1 MTLLRDLR
9 WLYLVA
15 FAPLATD
22 WLENG
27 HAPAT
32 PRESITEIVL
42 GAAIAAVVRLVCRQH
57 ARIRALADRDP
68 ATGLLNARRF
78 REDLAREVARSRRQE
93 LPLCLAFLDLDRFK
107 SVNDRFGHARGDAV
121 LSSFAQELGRGIRWG
136 IDQCYRIGGDE
147 FAVLLPGVR
156 REQAVEIVDR
166 IRERSDATQGILGQ
180 VGAGV
185 SAGVVELDVE
195 EAPESLVRRAD
206 ARMYDFKSGAARG
219 GAVEDECVA
228 QGCR

>member
-27 HAPAT
+27 HGPAT

-42 GAAIAAVVRLVCRQH
+42 GAAIAAVVMLVCRQH

-78 REDLAREVARSRRQE
+78 REDLAREVARSRRQD

-107 SVNDRFGHARGDAV
+107 SVNDRFGHACGDAV
-121 LSSFAQELGRGIRWG
+121 LAAFAQELGKGIRWG
-136 IDQCYRIGGDE
+136 IDQCYRVGGDE
-147 FAVLLPGVR
+147 FAVLLPGVQK
-156 REQAVEIVDR
+156 EQAGEIVDR
-166 IRERSDATQGILGQ
+166 IREQSDATQGILGQ

-185 SAGVVELDVE
+185 SAGVVELGSDE
-195 EAPESLVRRAD
+195 TPEALVKRAD
-206 ARMYDFKSGAARG
+206 ARMYALKGVIGSNTIEIERM
-219 GAVEDECVA
+219 EQWCS
-228 QGCR
+228 